1 MQILLQFDIFFDDF
15 LEFFKVGVEI
25 IGLQKVQPKKMRHLW
40 MISSGTDEVRAKREP
55 SLCNESVKR
64 HVWFFSDT
72 AATQKTRYASVRNP
86 I

>member
-1 MQILLQFDIFFDDF
+1 MNVWET
-15 LEFFKVGVEI
+15 EFI
-25 IGLQKVQPKKMRHLW
+25 
-40 MISSGTDEVRAKREP
+40 ISSGTDEVRAKREP

-72 AATQKTRYASVRNP
+72 AATQKTRFASLLGTQSRPLAGLLSLFFDTGATQKTRFASTRNP